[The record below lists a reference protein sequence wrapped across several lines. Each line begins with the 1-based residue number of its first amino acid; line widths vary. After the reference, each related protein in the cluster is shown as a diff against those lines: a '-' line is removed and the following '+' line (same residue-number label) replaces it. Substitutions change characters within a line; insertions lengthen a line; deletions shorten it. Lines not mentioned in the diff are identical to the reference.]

1 MTTLAMWEIEGFGD
15 GLLLCLFCMAVV
27 FIILALIAG
36 ILSLMNHMRILDV
49 KEKVKMKNG
58 QEADE
63 DMMAAI
69 LVATIDYRKERK
81 EDVKVISAELIEE
94 DPKKGKHE

>member
-1 MTTLAMWEIEGFGD
+1 MINILAMWEINGFGD
-15 GLLLCLFCMAVV
+15 GALLSLFCMAVV

-36 ILSLMNHMRILDV
+36 ILSLMNHMRVLDV
-49 KEKVKMKNG
+49 KETVKMKNG
-58 QEADE
+58 KEADE

-81 EDVKVISAELIEE
+81 EDVKVISAELIEDE
-94 DPKKGKHE
+94 NTKK